1 MKIRKKRHPHWLK
14 VPMPAGKNYHD
25 IRALVSA
32 QHLHTVCE
40 SAHCP
45 NIGECWN
52 NRTAT
57 FMILGDVCTRNC
69 RFCAVKTGVPNE
81 YDVEE
86 PLRVAEAVNMLD
98 LKYAVITS
106 VTRDDLVDG
115 GAFIFA
121 ETIRQIH
128 QMIPDC
134 KVEVL
139 IPDFQGDADALRV
152 VIDAKPDVL
161 NHNLETVPRLYS
173 KARPQ
178 AVYERS
184 MELLKRA
191 KQWGMVTK
199 TGLMVGLGE
208 TESEIYQVL
217 NELTE
222 IQCDFL
228 TIGQYL
234 QPSSSHLSIDRY
246 VSPEEFGKFKE
257 YALKIGFKHVESA
270 PLVRSSYHAASQ
282 PFNTRD

>member
-14 VPMPAGKNYHD
+14 VPMPSGKNYHD
-25 IRALVSA
+25 IRALVSDR
-32 QHLHTVCE
+32 HLHTVCE

-69 RFCAVKTGVPNE
+69 RFCAVKTGIPNDS
-81 YDVEE
+81 DVEE
-86 PLRVAEAVNMLD
+86 PQRVAEAVNMID

-106 VTRDDLVDG
+106 VTREDLADG
-115 GAFIFA
+115 GASIFA

-152 VIDAKPDVL
+152 VIDEKPDVL
-161 NHNLETVPRLYS
+161 NHNLETVPRLYL

-178 AVYERS
+178 AVYKRS
-184 MELLKRA
+184 MDLLERA
-191 KQWGMVTK
+191 KQRGMITK
-199 TGLMVGLGE
+199 P
-208 TESEIYQVL
+208 
-217 NELTE
+217 
-222 IQCDFL
+222 D
-228 TIGQYL
+228 
-234 QPSSSHLSIDRY
+234 
-246 VSPEEFGKFKE
+246 
-257 YALKIGFKHVESA
+257 
-270 PLVRSSYHAASQ
+270 
-282 PFNTRD
+282 